1 MRLLTLCVSQAR
13 QCAATA
19 HAQQPAEATAQDEH
33 RRLAREYVEVG
44 GAEDMF
50 LEGVKYGFREAAR
63 AQGVQLTQAQW
74 DRINTVLVTHHE
86 RAAEVFVNQLVGFYL
101 AHSAVEDLNAALTYY
116 RTAEGSRYVGAVL
129 TLTFPL
135 SAHDD
140 GRVPLA
146 PIDVAGADAREL
158 ERGRALADLFMAQMH
173 ESERISLDNLPIG
186 RNGVRDYVANSFAV
200 SLTEADMQAAIA
212 WFSSEPSRRL
222 EGPSAERTLNM
233 QSQLRSPDAK
243 WTRPRSAGHHA

>member
-1 MRLLTLCVSQAR
+1 ML
-13 QCAATA
+13 AATA
-19 HAQQPAEATAQDEH
+19 HAQQPAEAAAQDEH

-86 RAAEVFVNQLVGFYL
+86 RAAEVFVNQLVSFYL

-135 SAHDD
+135 SAHLATG

-158 ERGRALADLFMAQMH
+158 ERGRALADLFMAQPH
-173 ESERISLDNLPIG
+173 ESERIALDNLPIG

-233 QSQLRSPDAK
+233 QSAIALAGREVDAAALQRDIAREIANSP
-243 WTRPRSAGHHA
+243 T